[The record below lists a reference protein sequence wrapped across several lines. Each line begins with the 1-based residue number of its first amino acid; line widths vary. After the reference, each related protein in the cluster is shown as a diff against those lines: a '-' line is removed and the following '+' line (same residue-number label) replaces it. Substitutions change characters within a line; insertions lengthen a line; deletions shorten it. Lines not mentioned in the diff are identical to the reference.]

1 LNFELIDIFWQ
12 QVFNWNIN
20 RIKKEEGMTYFL
32 SPEQIDLAKHPERYH
47 ADPEAYIAEVVAIIE
62 RNAKC
67 EKCGEQTI
75 KVLSYEKKHL
85 KCENCGF
92 EKKSE

>member
-1 LNFELIDIFWQ
+1 
-12 QVFNWNIN
+12 
-20 RIKKEEGMTYFL
+20 MTYFL